1 MANVLSTTRI
11 APTSCAAAAAAA
23 MSTTFSTGF
32 DGVSIQTMR
41 VRSSRCS
48 REVRELLGREV
59 VEDVALRLVDLRRHP
74 VDAAVDVGDQH
85 RPVARVQQVHER
97 RRGAEARRERD
108 AVLCALERGEAELQR
123 RARRVGDAR
132 VVVALVLADRLL
144 DVRGGLVDRDRH
156 GAGRRIRLLSLVDR
170 ARLEVH
176 ASIVESGAPPGQAGR
191 RSVLSARPGRAR
203 RPAGPS
209 PAPLRARG
217 EPRRRAGRRGPGGG
231 VPPRPRS
238 APPAPRGCACSSRT
252 DARSRRTPASLRR
265 DSTRR
270 LRPVEATMAATT
282 RTATTIRRIHT
293 QASISPPLA
302 CRRRSTRRAPR
313 GSPRRLCAT
322 RRTPAR
328 S

>member
-1 MANVLSTTRI
+1 
-11 APTSCAAAAAAA
+11 

-48 REVRELLGREV
+48 LRFRELLGREV
-59 VEDVALRLVDLRRHP
+59 VEDVALRLVDLRGHP

-97 RRGAEARRERD
+97 RRGAEPRRERD

-123 RARRVGDAR
+123 RARGVGDAR

-156 GAGRRIRLLSLVDR
+156 GAGRRIRLLSVVDR

-217 EPRRRAGRRGPGGG
+217 EPRRRAGRRAPGGG

-238 APPAPRGCACSSRT
+238 APPAPRGSPAPRGPT
-252 DARSRRTPASLRR
+252 PDRGGRPPRSAA
-265 DSTRR
+265 TRR
-270 LRPVEATMAATT
+270 GACGLVEATMAATT

-322 RRTPAR
+322 RRTRAR